1 MLVNFW
7 IYALVL
13 KGCMIICFISI
24 SGSAPVQSDSG
35 LIGNY
40 ITSNEIQTR
49 EQAKAEQKYF
59 RRRKKRLKRWDI
71 DVDVSNSFVSDFFN

>member
-7 IYALVL
+7 IYALVF
-13 KGCMIICFISI
+13 KGCISICFVSI
-24 SGSAPVQSDSG
+24 SDSAPVHSDSG
-35 LIGNY
+35 RTGNY

-71 DVDVSNSFVSDFFN
+71 DVDVSYTFVSE